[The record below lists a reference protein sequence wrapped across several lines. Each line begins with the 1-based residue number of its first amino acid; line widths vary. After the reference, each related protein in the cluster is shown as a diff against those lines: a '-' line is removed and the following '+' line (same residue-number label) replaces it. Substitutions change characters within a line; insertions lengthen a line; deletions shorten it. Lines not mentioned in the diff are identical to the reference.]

1 MDEQINISN
10 QNKCKKNRKVLYI
23 IIGILI
29 IITIIIVFT
38 LISFINTKNSNIFDT
53 LKNVKT
59 KEDVLDI
66 IGTPDREENNYYYNG
81 IYFANLKGELEI
93 CAKGGFYQE
102 GEHLYYGLTDDI
114 DDISIIAW
122 KYNLDSNESVEDY
135 WNEIFKIEEY
145 FTKLYGEPTAYNYL
159 KHAEWEDSDGN
170 KYVLNINNKDEY
182 VDYTNISCTK
192 YFNFN

>member
-23 IIGILI
+23 TIGLLI

-59 KEDVLDI
+59 KKDVVNI
-66 IGTPDREENNYYYNG
+66 IGTPDKEKENIDYYYND
-81 IYFANLKGELEI
+81 IYFAKLKGKLYI
-93 CAKGGFYQE
+93 YTKGEFCQDIFT
-102 GEHLYYGLTDDI
+102 HTDDI
-114 DDISIIAW
+114 SYITW
-122 KYNLDSNESVEDY
+122 YYNLDSNESVEDY
-135 WNEIFKIEEY
+135 WNEIFKMEEY
-145 FTKLYGEPTAYNYL
+145 FTKLYGEPTAYDYL
-159 KHAEWEDSDGN
+159 KYAEWEDSGGN

-182 VDYTNISCTK
+182 VDCTNISCTK
-192 YFNFN
+192 YFN

>member
-23 IIGILI
+23 TIGLLI

-59 KEDVLDI
+59 KEDVVNI
-66 IGTPDREENNYYYNG
+66 IGTPDKEKENIDYYYND
-81 IYFANLKGELEI
+81 IYFVKLKGKLHI
-93 CAKGGFYQE
+93 FTKGEFCQDIFT
-102 GEHLYYGLTDDI
+102 HTDDI
-114 DDISIIAW
+114 SYITW
-122 KYNLDSNESVEDY
+122 YYNLDSNESVEDY
-135 WNEIFKIEEY
+135 WNEIFKMEEY
-145 FTKLYGEPTAYNYL
+145 FTKLYGELTAYDYL
-159 KHAEWEDSDGN
+159 KYAEWEDSDGN